1 MSNNYIDDDLV
12 SDEEEQD
19 DAVAYDYL
27 NEKPI
32 DEDDYEDE
40 DGYEYEENDD
50 RFCD

>member
-12 SDEEEQD
+12 SDEEED
-19 DAVAYDYL
+19 DAVSYDYL

-40 DGYEYEENDD
+40 DGYEYEESDD
-50 RFCD
+50 SFCD